1 MSVALV
7 ALLVL
12 SVPSAPTPAEA
23 WRDVPSLAPFM
34 AAEPVVVDGW
44 LAFRDGNTVVR
55 LAPVPP
61 PPVGAAGAAACGK
74 LPRPEADWAGIW
86 AFPTADPVV
95 LHLAEEATLWQWTPT
110 RRCWIEVPLR
120 ARGARAVP
128 GTVTRAARR
137 EASVTLALGPLDAGL
152 AAFTL
157 AAASVAA
164 AQEPAKP
171 VMALEGDAAM
181 VTILIKGDK
190 TADFESVIAKYKE
203 ALAKSDN
210 PKRKE
215 QLAGMKFFKSPTA
228 VQGNA
233 MYIISV
239 DPVVTGE
246 EYDITRVVT
255 EVFPVEVQEVYA
267 KYKDSFAGR
276 QIISLNKVP

>member
-1 MSVALV
+1 MLRGLRVLV
-7 ALLVL
+7 
-12 SVPSAPTPAEA
+12 S
-23 WRDVPSLAPFM
+23 
-34 AAEPVVVDGW
+34 
-44 LAFRDGNTVVR
+44 
-55 LAPVPP
+55 
-61 PPVGAAGAAACGK
+61 
-74 LPRPEADWAGIW
+74 GI
-86 AFPTADPVV
+86 
-95 LHLAEEATLWQWTPT
+95 
-110 RRCWIEVPLR
+110 
-120 ARGARAVP
+120 
-128 GTVTRAARR
+128 
-137 EASVTLALGPLDAGL
+137 GL

-157 AAASVAA
+157 AGASVAA
-164 AQEPAKP
+164 AQEPAKV
-171 VMALEGDAAM
+171 VMALDGDAAM

-233 MYIISV
+233 MYIIAV
-239 DPVVTGE
+239 DPVVKGE

-276 QIISLNKVP
+276 QIISLNKIP